1 MGNGNHEN
9 HHLQCQ
15 QEMQHVTILYPYQ
28 LEQPASDR
36 GQGLDSRSSVHL
48 PMTTLSASAET
59 CYQWWRWTTS
69 CQNLSLSAR
78 DMKAPILDMIEKM
91 VAKSWLNLA
100 TWLTVACQI
109 PLSMGFSR
117 QEYWSGLPF
126 PSPGDLPD
134 PGIEPGSPALQAD
147 SLPTELQGKP
157 LNANSYHLSHKGSSR
172 ILNWVAYPFSRG
184 STQPRNQTG
193 VSCIAD
199 RFFTSWATRGSPPR
213 DDTDI

>member
-1 MGNGNHEN
+1 MGNGNHDN

-28 LEQPASDR
+28 LEQPAPDR

-48 PMTTLSASAET
+48 PVTTL
-59 CYQWWRWTTS
+59 
-69 CQNLSLSAR
+69 CQCWNLLPMMEMNNQLSKLSLSAR

-91 VAKSWLNLA
+91 VAKSCLNLA

-147 SLPTELQGKP
+147 SLP
-157 LNANSYHLSHKGSSR
+157 SYKGS
-172 ILNWVAYPFSRG
+172 P
-184 STQPRNQTG
+184 
-193 VSCIAD
+193 
-199 RFFTSWATRGSPPR
+199 
-213 DDTDI
+213 